1 MPQPRARDI
10 RPQPIHNPPAAGLQQ
25 PSHVPI
31 PQQPDPA
38 TGMPHP
44 EHVVPS
50 SLYPMAIR
58 SYTGHSKHKQSIE
71 GTVPYPLPHA
81 LTAFVSDLVKPTN
94 FSLNGVQ
101 Q

>member
-1 MPQPRARDI
+1 MPQPRARAI
-10 RPQPIHNPPAAGLQQ
+10 RPQPIPSPPTASLQQ

-31 PQQPDPA
+31 PQQPNPA
-38 TGMPHP
+38 TSMPHP
-44 EHVVPS
+44 DYVVPS

-58 SYTGHSKHKQSIE
+58 SYIGHSKHKQSID

-81 LTAFVSDLVKPTN
+81 FTAFVSDLVKPTY

-101 Q
+101 

>member
-1 MPQPRARDI
+1 MPQPRARAI
-10 RPQPIHNPPAAGLQQ
+10 RPQPIPNPPAAGLQQ

-31 PQQPDPA
+31 PQQPN
-38 TGMPHP
+38 P

-71 GTVPYPLPHA
+71 GTIPYPLPHA